1 MQVFGSLPGSFP
13 TLRLCDNVFGS
24 LLRQRRK
31 QTCPPCH
38 GSESNDAQFAQNRSK
53 SKIDSSS
60 NVNQTGADAATARK
74 GEPIFF
80 VLFPK
85 VATSQTDGAALA
97 ALAALA
103 VLAVLAVLLPQ
114 SGYCLLSACFPFPY
128 HTKPRVL
135 VLAPGVIHRFYS
147 SAY

>member
-1 MQVFGSLPGSFP
+1 MQVFGSLSGSFP

-60 NVNQTGADAATARK
+60 NVNQTGADATTARK

-85 VATSQTDGAALA
+85 VATSQTDG
-97 ALAALA
+97 AALA

-135 VLAPGVIHRFYS
+135 VLAPVVIHRFYS